1 MKVIGGSEEE
11 LSRIEEGVTAIKET
25 VKQAPITGEAVRT
38 AIRMY
43 RMGHRD
49 LIDDLLYSIAASGG
63 LRLITVDEELVRFVE
78 DHGLP
83 RGHVMMPEE
92 L

>member
-1 MKVIGGSEEE
+1 M
-11 LSRIEEGVTAIKET
+11 
-25 VKQAPITGEAVRT
+25 KQAPITGEAVRG

-49 LIDDLLYSIAASGG
+49 LVDDPLFSIAASGG
-63 LRLITVDEELVRFVE
+63 LRLLTLDEELVRFME

-83 RGHVMMPEE
+83 REHVMTPDE